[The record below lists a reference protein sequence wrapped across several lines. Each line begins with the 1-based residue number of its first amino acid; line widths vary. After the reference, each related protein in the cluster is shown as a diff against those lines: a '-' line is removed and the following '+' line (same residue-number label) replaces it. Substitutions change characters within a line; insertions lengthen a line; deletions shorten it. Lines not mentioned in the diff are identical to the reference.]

1 MNSQTFKENGFAEF
15 LPLKELS
22 VSHFTNN
29 GQVFVLIDKTLSG
42 KAMSDILYIGRAK
55 KPAKKIL
62 GGYIGSYGGKSV
74 KKIHSALFKDG
85 YIEKTSISWIAS
97 DDPKKTQQEL
107 LAKFK
112 NEHGDFPPW
121 NAPRK
126 KATKAKPKAKPKA
139 KAKPKK
145 VAKPKPKTVK
155 PQSAPEPAAEKAETP
170 P

>member
-112 NEHGDFPPW
+112 NFPPW